1 MVPGVLWHHE
11 IIEWFGMESTLVSS
25 TFSFRAMGRD
35 AVVPVSFPFFLL
47 AQMCIPECFT
57 V

>member
-25 TFSFRAMGRD
+25 TFSFRAVGRD